1 MTYGEASEYFK
12 AAMTFRADKWR
23 VEYGDVIFW
32 VTAETK
38 EEAKEKA
45 YLIMKLDLCIHDE
58 QHIEAIK
65 V

>member
-12 AAMTFRADKWR
+12 SATKFKADKWR
-23 VEYGDVIFW
+23 VEYGNVVFW
-32 VTAETK
+32 VAAETE

-58 QHIEAIK
+58 QHIEVIK